1 MSQMQV
7 EEFVVIIKKLVEEN
21 GELKR
26 QVRLMEE
33 ILYSYLPIIENE
45 NENKGK

>member
-7 EEFVVIIKKLVEEN
+7 EEFVEIINRLIGEN

-26 QVRLMEE
+26 QVRVMEE
-33 ILYSYLPIIENE
+33 ILHSYLPIIENE
-45 NENKGK
+45 NKGK

>member
-7 EEFVVIIKKLVEEN
+7 EEFVEIIKKLVEEN

-26 QVRLMEE
+26 QVRVMEE
-33 ILYSYLPIIENE
+33 ILHSYLPIIENE
-45 NENKGK
+45 NKGK

>member
-7 EEFVVIIKKLVEEN
+7 EEFVKIINRLIEEN

-26 QVRLMEE
+26 QVRVMEE
-33 ILYSYLPIIENE
+33 ILHSYLPIIENE
-45 NENKGK
+45 NKEK

>member
-7 EEFVVIIKKLVEEN
+7 EEFVEIINRLIEEN

-26 QVRLMEE
+26 QVRVMEE
-33 ILYSYLPIIENE
+33 ILHSYLPIIENE
-45 NENKGK
+45 NKEK

>member
-1 MSQMQV
+1 MQV
-7 EEFVVIIKKLVEEN
+7 EEFVAIIKKLVEEN

-45 NENKGK
+45 NKGK

>member
-1 MSQMQV
+1 MQV
-7 EEFVVIIKKLVEEN
+7 EEFVAIIKKLVEEN

-45 NENKGK
+45 NKEK